1 MKPMRGGLAWGLVGT
16 LLLVSCAKRVPL
28 AEPTGTK
35 GAAIESIPNASI
47 PLDVQ
52 EFQVANADGHRGVF
66 LKLSRLPDAVEHHSE
81 SDPAR
86 IILEIKGP
94 TGEEVP
100 EAAFPGRDTLVA
112 RVRVSR
118 SFGVLRVAL
127 DLQGDDPP
135 RYSVHTM
142 ADWIMI
148 RLAPMDLSQRAAG
161 PGRG

>member
-1 MKPMRGGLAWGLVGT
+1 MKPTRGWLVCGLAGA
-16 LLLVSCAKRVPL
+16 LLLAGCAKRVPL
-28 AEPTGTK
+28 MEPGAK
-35 GAAIESIPNASI
+35 GAAVESLPNLSI

-52 EFQVANADGHRGVF
+52 EFEVVNADGHRAVF
-66 LKLSRLPDAVEHHSE
+66 LKLSRLPDAVEHRGE

-100 EAAFPGRDTLVA
+100 ETVFPGRDTLLA
-112 RVRVSR
+112 RVRMSR

-135 RYSVHTM
+135 RYSVQTM

-148 RLAPMDLSQRAAG
+148 RFAPVDLGRRAG
-161 PGRG
+161 GTGHG